1 MRRARGAEQAAMRLQ
16 VEVELGG
23 VRDVRV
29 DDGASRAVA
38 RAAVAILLVLR
49 EEALVVALGHDDHRN
64 LRVDA

>member
-1 MRRARGAEQAAMRLQ
+1 MPRATRALQASVALQ
-16 VEVELGG
+16 VEVELGR

-29 DDGASRAVA
+29 DDGAGRAVA
-38 RAAVAILLVLR
+38 GAAVAVLVLR